1 VDYSLPAQVNLS
13 FQINKELNR
22 ATSDKETVDNLMG
35 RLFDVDFELSVELT
49 ELFPERWSD
58 YLMEVVVD
66 YLM

>member
-1 VDYSLPAQVNLS
+1 MDYSLPAQ
-13 FQINKELNR
+13 INKELNL
-22 ATSDKETVDNLMG
+22 ATSDKETVDNLME
-35 RLFDVDFELSVELT
+35 RLFDVDFGLSVELT